1 VKLERLE
8 LLVILAQPEK
18 KANMAIKVHP
28 ERKVK
33 RATRE
38 KKEKVATMAAKV
50 RKENLVG
57 MDSMEPLGRLDI
69 QVFLDHKGQ
78 KATRENLVTLSLLKS
93 LDHLVFPEPLE
104 KTVPQV
110 FLVVPDPSAHLAQPE
125 KKALPV
131 KAVQREKTEM
141 MVKMGHQVKM
151 EHPVLWRDLQD
162 HPVLLFMVKMD
173 FPALMVCLER
183 MDVLVN
189 MAKKV

>member
-1 VKLERLE
+1 MKLERLE
-8 LLVILAQPEK
+8 LLVIRAQPEK
-18 KANMAIKVHP
+18 KANMAIMVHL

-57 MDSMEPLGRLDI
+57 MDSMEPLERLDI
-69 QVFLDHKGQ
+69 QVFLDPKGQ

-93 LDHLVFPEPLE
+93 LDLLVFPEPLA

-110 FLVVPDPSAHLAQPE
+110 ILVVQDPSVHLAQPE

-131 KAVQREKTEM
+131 KAVQREKMEM
-141 MVKMGHQVKM
+141 MVKM

-173 FPALMVCLER
+173 IPALMVCLER
-183 MDVLVN
+183 MEVLVN
-189 MAKKV
+189 MAKEV